1 MVKRKVSL
9 GGGGDGPRAQTGALP
24 QATQEV
30 LELFFN
36 TGIVFHEVA
45 MPDGLPD
52 VVAGFKVMKDPAGGE
67 RYSVRRT
74 AAGEEPDVE
83 ISVID
88 HLHELSNRWL
98 PVPYQLSCPFAVQ
111 LWIAPTEDG
120 ARALLAIDTR
130 EVQGAQGRCL
140 DAALDAGRPFR
151 PLDKNETPAF
161 LDHEGAREMLR
172 RMEKGGTQ
180 KAAFKLA
187 ALLEAVAPLLPR
199 LRFAAVDA
207 SAPIDV
213 SLVLDFGNSRTMG
226 VLVEARE
233 KGLFGIPLELRS
245 SANPL
250 QTSGDAFDSRVTFLP
265 SAFDRQTHAVAVA
278 DSFAAPSLVKM
289 GREALDRA
297 LETPHRYLCTLSGPK
312 RYLWDERPT
321 DERWHFAVAH
331 EGEHRPIF
339 GRLLKYVVEEQGGLA
354 LREDGPQAPA
364 DPRYPPRTV
373 MLFAMVEIISQAIAQ
388 INSVKYRAF
397 QGKDANPRVL
407 RHVAVTFPSAMREEE
422 KQVYEGLV
430 RNAAWV
436 TGHILGVAPHHR
448 PNYDAQTQ
456 AFEPFLFVDEALAAQ
471 MVYVYQETAHA
482 FSGSFEELQAV
493 YGRKGQSLRVASIDI
508 GGGTSDVMIAEY
520 TDRQPGT
527 GTSLVIK
534 KLFQDG
540 IGIAGDEVCRGL
552 VEDVIFAQI
561 LAQMPSPQGK
571 AKLAAL
577 FGEGD
582 AGHGAA
588 WRTLRAKLV
597 PYFWLPL
604 ARCWWA
610 LAEGFEIP
618 DHNPEKLYL
627 VPHVF
632 ETFGHPWSP
641 SIVDEA
647 DRFLTAQVPDFPGLA
662 NLFFRFD
669 RAAAEQAIQ
678 GVLREPLRKYADI
691 IAQFDVDILVLA
703 GRTSAL
709 GCVRDLFVK
718 EMPVAPP
725 RIKLMSDYEVGEWYP
740 SRWQEGGRIKDPKS
754 TVTAGAAVLH
764 LAAKNKLP
772 GFMLDEIQPA
782 PMAPIYGLYQDSEP
796 HIARTNELFRKG
808 KQSEPMLYTAGM
820 MIGFRNVDSEQMDG
834 SPLFEVRPATKDVER
849 ALLEDRVNLVF
860 GAAQDGRITVT
871 QATSMRGLYTYSP
884 EDFVLALKT
893 ITQDRYWLD
902 TGVFKNVGR

>member
-9 GGGGDGPRAQTGALP
+9 GDAPRAQAGVVPPAS
-24 QATQEV
+24 QEV

-36 TGIVFHEVA
+36 TGIVFHELA
-45 MPDGLPD
+45 MPAALPD

-67 RYSVRRT
+67 KYSVRRT

-88 HLHELSNRWL
+88 HLPQLSNRWL
-98 PVPYQLSCPFAVQ
+98 PVPYQLSCPFCVQ
-111 LWIAPTEDG
+111 LWLSPTDAG
-120 ARALLAIDTR
+120 VRALLAIDTR
-130 EVQGAQGRCL
+130 EAQGAQGRHL
-140 DAALDAGRPFR
+140 DASVDAGRPFR
-151 PLDKNETPAF
+151 PLDKNETPTF
-161 LDHEGAREMLR
+161 LDLPDTREMLR
-172 RMEKGGTQ
+172 RMEKGGVE
-180 KAAFKLA
+180 KAAFKVA
-187 ALLEAVAPLLPR
+187 ALLEAIAPLLPR
-199 LRFAAVDA
+199 MRFSTVDA
-207 SAPIDV
+207 SGPIDV
-213 SLVLDFGNSRTMG
+213 SLVLDVGNSRTMG

-233 KGLFGIPLELRS
+233 KGVFGVPLELRS
-245 SANPL
+245 ASNPL
-250 QTSGDAFDSRVTFLP
+250 DTTGDAFDSRVTFLP
-265 SAFDRQTHAVAVA
+265 SAFDRQTHAVAVS
-278 DSFAAPSLVKM
+278 DSFAAPSIVKM

-312 RYLWDERPT
+312 RYLWDSRPT
-321 DERWHFAVAH
+321 GERWHFATAH

-339 GRLLKYVVEEQGGLA
+339 GPLLKYVVEEQGGLA

-388 INSVKYRAF
+388 INSVSYRAF

-407 RHVAVTFPSAMREEE
+407 RHIAVTFPSAMRDEE
-422 KQVYEGLV
+422 KEVYETLV
-430 RNAAWV
+430 RNATLTA
-436 TGHILGVAPHHR
+436 THILGIAPNHR
-448 PNYDAQTQ
+448 PNYDADSQTF
-456 AFEPFLFVDEALAAQ
+456 APFLFVDEALAAQ
-471 MVYVYQETAHA
+471 MVYVYEETSHC
-482 FSGSFEELQAV
+482 FSGSFEEFQAV
-493 YGRKGQSLRVASIDI
+493 YGRHGHPLRIASIDI

-552 VEDVIFAQI
+552 IEDVLFSQI
-561 LAQMPSPQGK
+561 LAQIPSGPGK

-582 AGHGAA
+582 SGHGAA

-597 PYFWLPL
+597 AYFWLPL
-604 ARCWWA
+604 ARCYWA
-610 LAEGFEIP
+610 LAEGFELA
-618 DHNPEKLYL
+618 DHSPEKLYL

-632 ETFGHPWSP
+632 ETFGLSWSP

-647 DRFLTAQVPDFPGLA
+647 DRFLCAEVPEFPGLA
-662 NLFFRFD
+662 NLFLRFD
-669 RAAAEQAIQ
+669 RAAAEQAIRD
-678 GVLREPLRKYADI
+678 VLREPLRKYADI

-709 GCVRDLFVK
+709 GCVHDLFVS

-725 RIKLMSDYEVGEWYP
+725 RIKGMSHYEVGEWYP
-740 SRWQEGGRIKDPKS
+740 SRWQQGGRIKDPKS

-782 PMAPIYGLYQDSEP
+782 PTAPIYGLYQDTEP
-796 HIARTNELFRKG
+796 HISRQNELFRKNPT
-808 KQSEPMLYTAGM
+808 SAPMLYTAGM

-860 GAAQDGRITVT
+860 GTASSGRIVVT
-871 QATSMRGLYTYSP
+871 KATSMRGLYSYAP

-902 TGVFKNVGR
+902 TGVFKNVRHAT